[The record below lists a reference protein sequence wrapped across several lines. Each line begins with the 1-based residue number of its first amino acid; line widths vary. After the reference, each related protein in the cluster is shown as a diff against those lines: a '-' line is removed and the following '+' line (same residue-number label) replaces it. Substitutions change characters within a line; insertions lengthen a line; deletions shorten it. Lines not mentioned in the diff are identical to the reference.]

1 MVRDWAFFSINLY
14 ETMRTDKVFPDWLED
29 VWAKSPDKGIS
40 GHYESLSIHTF
51 KVLQKLSELIALR
64 PTLPQVIDMP
74 NLWNILFWSI
84 FLHDFGK
91 SANGFQKML
100 RNGKVWGH
108 RHEVFSVA
116 FLDWI
121 KGFCKDEYRLIA
133 STILSHHKEADEL
146 FLLYP
151 LTIRSDEDPI
161 DKVISQFDDK
171 VLEGLWRWL
180 DKYPNVWI
188 NALGL
193 NDKGIKIPQLLP
205 VNDGIKQIKQQG
217 SSNIR
222 YWLKS
227 YRVLVKEL
235 SRTYEISSIL
245 KILFIRGH
253 ALTADHMASAHV
265 DKLPKIACVSKDEP
279 PYLQLGLT
287 KETLYAHQ
295 KECSK
300 IIGSVILIAPT
311 GSGKTESALLWALTQ
326 GYNGAGISR
335 LFYTLPYQASMN
347 AMYERLDSQLFS
359 GQVGLEHSKN
369 ILTLYRFLIE
379 DDFNHELASKRARW
393 LKDLVRLNYYPV
405 KVLSPY
411 QILKA
416 FYRTKGYEAIF
427 TDFAGACF
435 ILDEIHA
442 YEPERLGMILCSV
455 KFLKEMLK
463 AKFFVMSATLPMII
477 QKCLLEALGDAVIV
491 NANSELFKKF
501 TRHKTI
507 VLDGDLLDDCWIDH
521 ICKKAG
527 EYNSILIC
535 CNTVKRAQQAYLKI
549 KQKLG
554 KQIDII
560 LIHSRFNI
568 KDRVKKET
576 AIKKATGSRSE
587 ERKPLLLVSTQVI
600 EVSMDID
607 LDVIF
612 TDPSPLEALIQR
624 FGRINRR
631 RLKSW
636 APVFVFTK
644 PDDGQGIYDDR
655 LVKKAIEILKT
666 NHDKT
671 IDEEAINSWLD
682 EIYRGDIYENWI
694 ERYAKSYK
702 EFYCTCVEA
711 LKPCSAD
718 EMLENMFYEAFDA
731 IEVLPSNLEENFN
744 KHLDENPLEASQ
756 LLVPI
761 RWRQLMKLK
770 KENKVR
776 KIRKSIPI
784 VIETDYDSEFG
795 LKL

>member
-133 STILSHHKEADEL
+133 STILSHHKEADKL

-335 LFYTLPYQASMN
+335 LFYSLPYQASMN

>member
-455 KFLKEMLK
+455 RFLKEMLR
-463 AKFFVMSATLPMII
+463 AKFFVMSATLPAII

-491 NANSELFKKF
+491 NATSELFKKF
-501 TRHKTI
+501 IRHKTI

-521 ICKKAG
+521 ICKKLG

-535 CNTVKRAQQAYLKI
+535 CNTVKRAQQAYLKV

-568 KDRVKKET
+568 EDRLKKET
-576 AIKKATGSRSE
+576 IIKKATGSRSE

-612 TDPSPLEALIQR
+612 TDPAPLEALIQR
-624 FGRINRR
+624 VGRINRR

-655 LVKKAIEILKT
+655 LVKKAIEILKR

-671 IDEEAINSWLD
+671 IDEEAIKLWLD
-682 EIYRGDIYENWI
+682 EIYRGDIYEDWI
-694 ERYAKSYK
+694 KRYTKSNK
-702 EFYCTCVEA
+702 EFYSTCVEA
-711 LKPCSAD
+711 LKPFSAD

-731 IEVLPSNLEENFN
+731 IEVLPSNLELRFN
-744 KHLDENPLEASQ
+744 KHLNENPLEASQ